1 VVILS
6 NALKSATN
14 RINKRLLKICQM
26 PLSCS
31 PLLPPSL
38 PLPHVLE
45 YGSPL
50 RTPKKTAFNPS
61 LSTKS
66 RIPS

>member
-14 RINKRLLKICQM
+14 IINPKNMPDATLL
-26 PLSCS
+26 LSS
-31 PLLPPSL
+31 PSSL